1 MARRIDGD
9 ATAAA
14 VMMAGSA
21 TFLVAGNMPVAWVF
35 VQRDPR
41 RRLAMLQAK
50 PVQWKAEQLLFA
62 AGTVVMPVGVVGLAR
77 HWDTGSKRRSQE
89 PLAGQ
94 RLAQTAALALAA
106 GAPLFLGHLQAR
118 YRDPE
123 AFASWKLPMWPF
135 HAYMWLNLA
144 GMAALGGALLAR
156 SRARKSDTGIL
167 PPDPRWPGWLNVGGA
182 AVFAGILVITGDIP
196 PLMVYAVELATGAA
210 LIRQL
215 RRGANRETPA

>member
-1 MARRIDGD
+1 
-9 ATAAA
+9 
-14 VMMAGSA
+14 MMAGSA

-41 RRLAMLQAK
+41 RRLAILQAH

-77 HWDTGSKRRSQE
+77 HWDTGSERRSQE

-94 RLAQTAALALAA
+94 RLAQSAALALVT

-123 AFASWKLPMWPF
+123 AFASWNLSMWPF
-135 HAYMWLNLA
+135 HVYTWLNLA

-156 SRARKSDTGIL
+156 WRARKSDTGVL
-167 PPDPRWPGWLNVGGA
+167 PQDPRWPGWLNVGGA
-182 AVFAGILVITGDIP
+182 AVFAGILVVTGDLP